1 MVIIS
6 PLASVR
12 VARERD
18 TGDTASTEECRELFH
33 FTSLVTEYDNSG
45 KFDWTAREES
55 ALGMGESILSPYAP
69 NAAFNICILI
79 PARPFGMF
87 CSESTRQVV

>member
-6 PLASVR
+6 PLASFR
-12 VARERD
+12 VARQRD
-18 TGDTASTEECRELFH
+18 TGDTATTEECGELLH

-45 KFDWTAREES
+45 KPDWTAVGES
-55 ALGMGESILSPYAP
+55 ALGMRESILSPYAP

-87 CSESTRQVV
+87 CS

>member
-6 PLASVR
+6 PLASIR
-12 VARERD
+12 VTCQCD
-18 TGDTASTEECRELFH
+18 TGDTASTEECCELFH
-33 FTSLVTEYDNSG
+33 FTSLVTEYDNFG
-45 KFDWTAREES
+45 KLDWTARGKS
-55 ALGMGESILSPYAP
+55 ALGMGESILSPYTP

-87 CSESTRQVV
+87 CS